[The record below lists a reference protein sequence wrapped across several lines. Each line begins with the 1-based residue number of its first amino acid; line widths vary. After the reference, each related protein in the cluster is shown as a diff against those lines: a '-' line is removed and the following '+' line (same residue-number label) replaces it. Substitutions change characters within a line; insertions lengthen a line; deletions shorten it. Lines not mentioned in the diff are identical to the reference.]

1 MGTPVCE
8 ASSRNEKSSFVEVI
22 VRVMA
27 VHAGGVREGDRAGQ
41 AAYFIA
47 A

>member
-1 MGTPVCE
+1 LGTPVCE

-22 VRVMA
+22 VLVKA
-27 VHAGGVREGDRAGQ
+27 VHAVGVREGDRAGK
-41 AAYFIA
+41 ADYFIA